1 MEPDDQARYITS
13 PASAEDA
20 AVGAAAT
27 PKADLTRRAIAIII
41 DFVIA
46 SILGLIPAIGWLLGG
61 AYLLLRDGLDVDYL
75 RGRSLGKTL
84 MKLRPVRLDGKPM
97 DLMTSIKRNWMFAM
111 GLVVAAL
118 ALIPIFG
125 WLLIPFVIIAWPILI
140 IIEIIRVF
148 TNPRGRRWGD
158 LLAGTVVIETED

>member
-1 MEPDDQARYITS
+1 MEPEEQTRYITS
-13 PASAEDA
+13 SIPAGEATVETA
-20 AVGAAAT
+20 AD

-46 SILGLIPAIGWLLGG
+46 SILGIIPTVGWLLGG

-84 MKLRPVRLDGKPM
+84 MKLRPVRLDGQPM
-97 DLMTSIKRNWMFAM
+97 DLITSIKRNWVFAM
-111 GLVVAAL
+111 GLIVTAL
-118 ALIPIFG
+118 SLIPIFG
-125 WLLIPFVIIAWPILI
+125 WLLIPFVVIAWPILI
-140 IIEIIRVF
+140 IVEVIRVL

-158 LLAGTVVIETED
+158 LLAGTVVIETEG